1 MMGVIGETLKGELY
15 NYGNAIEDQDFLAHQ
30 EGFMNAISE
39 WDLACYVP
47 EQTWNKICVSV
58 AGLDHG

>member
-47 EQTWNKICVSV
+47 EQT
-58 AGLDHG
+58 